1 VTTCLLADVGGTW
14 ARFALLS
21 GSTLGP
27 ICALPV
33 GAYASAVDAITHF
46 MHRET
51 DGVAVDGALIAA
63 AGPVAGGRC
72 ALTNSPWVLES
83 EKLTRAFGLSTVEIV
98 NDLEALAWAIPYLKS
113 ADCEAIGGG
122 QERAGE
128 PIVIIAPGTGLGMA
142 CRIPGPG
149 GKRVLASEGGHA
161 TLAAANEEEAELIE
175 VLRWR
180 YGHVSAERA
189 LSGQGLMNLHQAIA
203 DRQAL
208 PVETR
213 SAEQITR
220 AAIDGRCRQSQLAL
234 DVFCSLLGSVAGNA
248 ALMFG
253 ARGGVY
259 LGGGIA
265 PRIFGYM
272 RRSGFRAQFESKGRF
287 REYLGRIPTRVI
299 VRADPTFLGLQAL
312 ATRRD

>member
-1 VTTCLLADVGGTW
+1 MGRRLREPFRPRLCRLRHAASDSEDLGALVRRLDPGGSRPARAVTTCLLADVGGTW

-83 EKLTRAFGLSTVEIV
+83 EKLTKAFGLSTVEIV

-122 QERAGE
+122 QERA
-128 PIVIIAPGTGLGMA
+128 
-142 CRIPGPG
+142 
-149 GKRVLASEGGHA
+149 
-161 TLAAANEEEAELIE
+161 
-175 VLRWR
+175 
-180 YGHVSAERA
+180 
-189 LSGQGLMNLHQAIA
+189 
-203 DRQAL
+203 
-208 PVETR
+208 
-213 SAEQITR
+213 
-220 AAIDGRCRQSQLAL
+220 
-234 DVFCSLLGSVAGNA
+234 
-248 ALMFG
+248 
-253 ARGGVY
+253 
-259 LGGGIA
+259 
-265 PRIFGYM
+265 
-272 RRSGFRAQFESKGRF
+272 
-287 REYLGRIPTRVI
+287 
-299 VRADPTFLGLQAL
+299 
-312 ATRRD
+312 